1 MRRIIPR
8 MWGFGSISGTSSD
21 LDEPKGAGR
30 SSFYPLSGGEWDDN
44 VELFQELSVQFFNEK
59 HRFML
64 TVHNRWG
71 CRGALSHV

>member
-44 VELFQELSVQFFNEK
+44 VELFQELSVQFFKKETS
-59 HRFML
+59 FIL
-64 TVHNRWG
+64 IAHNR
-71 CRGALSHV
+71 RD